1 MFDETSTQ
9 DEIYKTVAKPAL
21 YSVLDGY
28 NSTLFAYGQTGS
40 GKTYTLTGGD
50 FYKDRGIVPRT
61 LTSIYEVRIL
71 QLLY

>member
-1 MFDETSTQ
+1 M
-9 DEIYKTVAKPAL
+9 
-21 YSVLDGY
+21 LDGY

-61 LTSIYEVRIL
+61 LTSIYEVF
-71 QLLY
+71 